1 MSLSRSPTTH
11 HPRLRAGPPQR
22 PALIESPEPAPT
34 LLLPLRRR
42 RGFRPRPRLQTAH
55 PQRPPTRRERF
66 TACMHEQA
74 PRAALAGL
82 KRTQTRRAVLQP
94 RVVQRRRVLNQ
105 QHRRLGPAALHQRL
119 TMRLQNVLA
128 AHLLIVQETV
138 RCLLLGAARENRRQR
153 LPGML
158 LPRRP
163 QPLQTPTQA
172 PVGQV
177 RAPEFEP
184 RPTRIVLKRQPRKRP
199 RRPRRR
205 TPQRLRPAPG
215 QTPQQHVLRLPR
227 HRRPGRTTRRPAH
240 TLPARRPVARRPTRR
255 LHAGLQQH
263 RTNPVPGLPVRRQT
277 RRRTTQHRAT
287 PSTEPAPCP
296 TAEIGRSR
304 PPPRCAHH
312 ACGRPNPDARRGCPT
327 VAAPPQSSAPPQDP
341 PPPTTNTSTG
351 SPAPDPDPAD
361 GPPPADVRT
370 AAEPTP

>member
-1 MSLSRSPTTH
+1 MSLSRSPTTTT
-11 HPRLRAGPPQR
+11 PRLRAGPPQR

-55 PQRPPTRRERF
+55 PQRPPTRRERHRR
-66 TACMHEQA
+66 MHEQA
-74 PRAALAGL
+74 PRAALAVL

-153 LPGML
+153 LPRML

-184 RPTRIVLKRQPRKRP
+184 RPTRIVLKRQPGNDPGDRAGAHRNVSAQPPARP
-199 RRPRRR
+199 RSNTFFGSLATDDPGG
-205 TPQRLRPAPG
+205 RPA
-215 QTPQQHVLRLPR
+215 V
-227 HRRPGRTTRRPAH
+227 
-240 TLPARRPVARRPTRR
+240 RPT
-255 LHAGLQQH
+255 HCQ
-263 RTNPVPGLPVRRQT
+263 
-277 RRRTTQHRAT
+277 
-287 PSTEPAPCP
+287 PA
-296 TAEIGRSR
+296 
-304 PPPRCAHH
+304 
-312 ACGRPNPDARRGCPT
+312 AR
-327 VAAPPQSSAPPQDP
+327 
-341 PPPTTNTSTG
+341 
-351 SPAPDPDPAD
+351 
-361 GPPPADVRT
+361 
-370 AAEPTP
+370 